1 MKYIEKISKLFNID
15 EIYIGLI
22 LKTIIIIFLIL
33 VVEKIGIRI
42 IKRTR
47 DSKKEYNYTKKYKL
61 IIRIIILS
69 AIIIVWGKYIK
80 NFLTLI
86 SLVSA
91 AFTIAIRDLIF
102 NFFCG
107 IYIKIVKPF
116 IVEDRIEINGY
127 KGDVVN
133 INTMNF
139 EILEVSNVDTTGQST
154 GIIIHL
160 PNSIIFNYP
169 LKNYN
174 KAFKYI
180 WDEITIRIPLDYDV
194 NKAKKVLYKIV
205 NSNEI
210 IKKIPPKLKKQINNV
225 SNSYRIYYNQ
235 YDPIIYTKIN
245 EDHIE
250 LQIRYLIHPK
260 KARYVE
266 SIISSDIL
274 LAYKNGEKA
283 IPKWSFLITFDDG
296 YTGVYKYAF
305 EIAKKYNKDN
315 KR

>member
-116 IVEDRIEINGY
+116 VVEERIEINGY

-174 KAFKYI
+174 KDFKYI

-274 LAYKNGEKA
+274 LAYKNGE
-283 IPKWSFLITFDDG
+283 IEI
-296 YTGVYKYAF
+296 YK
-305 EIAKKYNKDN
+305 
-315 KR
+315 

>member
-116 IVEDRIEINGY
+116 VVEDRIEINGY

-139 EILEVSNVDTTGQST
+139 EILEVSNVYTTGQST

-266 SIISSDIL
+266 SIISSNIL
-274 LAYKNGEKA
+274 LAYKNGE
-283 IPKWSFLITFDDG
+283 IEI
-296 YTGVYKYAF
+296 YK
-305 EIAKKYNKDN
+305 
-315 KR
+315 

>member
-116 IVEDRIEINGY
+116 VVEDRIEINGY

-139 EILEVSNVDTTGQST
+139 EILEVSNIDTTGQST

-210 IKKIPPKLKKQINNV
+210 IKKIPPKLKKQINNI

-274 LAYKNGEKA
+274 LAYKNGE
-283 IPKWSFLITFDDG
+283 IEI
-296 YTGVYKYAF
+296 YK
-305 EIAKKYNKDN
+305 
-315 KR
+315 

>member
-116 IVEDRIEINGY
+116 VVEDRVEINGY

-139 EILEVSNVDTTGQST
+139 EILEVSNIDTTGQST

-274 LAYKNGEKA
+274 LAYKNGE
-283 IPKWSFLITFDDG
+283 IEI
-296 YTGVYKYAF
+296 YK
-305 EIAKKYNKDN
+305 
-315 KR
+315 

>member
-42 IKRTR
+42 IKSTR

-116 IVEDRIEINGY
+116 VVEDRIEINGY

-274 LAYKNGEKA
+274 LAYKNGE
-283 IPKWSFLITFDDG
+283 IEI
-296 YTGVYKYAF
+296 YK
-305 EIAKKYNKDN
+305 
-315 KR
+315 

>member
-33 VVEKIGIRI
+33 VVEKMGIRI

-116 IVEDRIEINGY
+116 VVEDRIEINGY

-210 IKKIPPKLKKQINNV
+210 IKKIPPKLKKRINNV

-274 LAYKNGEKA
+274 LAYKNGE
-283 IPKWSFLITFDDG
+283 IEI
-296 YTGVYKYAF
+296 YK
-305 EIAKKYNKDN
+305 
-315 KR
+315 

>member
-180 WDEITIRIPLDYDV
+180 WNEITIRIPLDYDV

-274 LAYKNGEKA
+274 LAYKNGE
-283 IPKWSFLITFDDG
+283 IEI
-296 YTGVYKYAF
+296 YK
-305 EIAKKYNKDN
+305 
-315 KR
+315 

>member
-33 VVEKIGIRI
+33 VVERIGIRI

-69 AIIIVWGKYIK
+69 AIIIIWGKYIK

-116 IVEDRIEINGY
+116 VVEDRIEINGY

-274 LAYKNGEKA
+274 LAYKNGE
-283 IPKWSFLITFDDG
+283 IEI
-296 YTGVYKYAF
+296 YK
-305 EIAKKYNKDN
+305 
-315 KR
+315 

>member
-42 IKRTR
+42 IKQTR

-116 IVEDRIEINGY
+116 VVEDRIEINGY

-139 EILEVSNVDTTGQST
+139 EILEVSNIDTTGQST

-274 LAYKNGEKA
+274 LAYKNGE
-283 IPKWSFLITFDDG
+283 IEI
-296 YTGVYKYAF
+296 YK
-305 EIAKKYNKDN
+305 
-315 KR
+315 

>member
-33 VVEKIGIRI
+33 VVERIGIRI

-61 IIRIIILS
+61 IIRITILS

-116 IVEDRIEINGY
+116 VVEDRIEINGY

-139 EILEVSNVDTTGQST
+139 EILEVSNIDTTGQST

-210 IKKIPPKLKKQINNV
+210 IKKIPPKLKKQINNI

-235 YDPIIYTKIN
+235 YEPIIYTKIN

-274 LAYKNGEKA
+274 LAYKNGE
-283 IPKWSFLITFDDG
+283 IEI
-296 YTGVYKYAF
+296 YK
-305 EIAKKYNKDN
+305 
-315 KR
+315 

>member
-180 WDEITIRIPLDYDV
+180 WDEITIRIPLYYDV

-274 LAYKNGEKA
+274 LAYKNGE
-283 IPKWSFLITFDDG
+283 IEI
-296 YTGVYKYAF
+296 YK
-305 EIAKKYNKDN
+305 
-315 KR
+315 

>member
-116 IVEDRIEINGY
+116 VVEDRIEINGY

-210 IKKIPPKLKKQINNV
+210 IKKMPPKLKKQINNV

-274 LAYKNGEKA
+274 LAYKNGE
-283 IPKWSFLITFDDG
+283 IEI
-296 YTGVYKYAF
+296 YK
-305 EIAKKYNKDN
+305 
-315 KR
+315 

>member
-1 MKYIEKISKLFNID
+1 
-15 EIYIGLI
+15 
-22 LKTIIIIFLIL
+22 
-33 VVEKIGIRI
+33 
-42 IKRTR
+42 
-47 DSKKEYNYTKKYKL
+47 
-61 IIRIIILS
+61 
-69 AIIIVWGKYIK
+69 
-80 NFLTLI
+80 
-86 SLVSA
+86 
-91 AFTIAIRDLIF
+91 
-102 NFFCG
+102 
-107 IYIKIVKPF
+107 
-116 IVEDRIEINGY
+116 
-127 KGDVVN
+127 
-133 INTMNF
+133 MNF

-274 LAYKNGEKA
+274 LAYKNGE
-283 IPKWSFLITFDDG
+283 IEI
-296 YTGVYKYAF
+296 YK
-305 EIAKKYNKDN
+305 
-315 KR
+315 

>member
-80 NFLTLI
+80 KFLTLI

-116 IVEDRIEINGY
+116 VVEDRIEINGY

-274 LAYKNGEKA
+274 LAYKNGE
-283 IPKWSFLITFDDG
+283 IEI
-296 YTGVYKYAF
+296 YK
-305 EIAKKYNKDN
+305 
-315 KR
+315 

>member
-116 IVEDRIEINGY
+116 VVEDRIEINGY

-210 IKKIPPKLKKQINNV
+210 IEKIPPKLKKQINNV

-274 LAYKNGEKA
+274 LAYKNGE
-283 IPKWSFLITFDDG
+283 IEI
-296 YTGVYKYAF
+296 YK
-305 EIAKKYNKDN
+305 
-315 KR
+315 

>member
-116 IVEDRIEINGY
+116 VVEDRIEINGY

-266 SIISSDIL
+266 SIISGDIL
-274 LAYKNGEKA
+274 LAYKNGE
-283 IPKWSFLITFDDG
+283 IEI
-296 YTGVYKYAF
+296 YK
-305 EIAKKYNKDN
+305 
-315 KR
+315 

>member
-42 IKRTR
+42 IKQTR

-116 IVEDRIEINGY
+116 VVEDRIEINGY

-210 IKKIPPKLKKQINNV
+210 IKKIPPKLKKQIKYV
-225 SNSYRIYYNQ
+225 SYSYRIYYNQ

-274 LAYKNGEKA
+274 LAYKNGE
-283 IPKWSFLITFDDG
+283 IEI
-296 YTGVYKYAF
+296 YK
-305 EIAKKYNKDN
+305 
-315 KR
+315 

>member
-266 SIISSDIL
+266 SIISSNIL
-274 LAYKNGEKA
+274 LAYKNGE
-283 IPKWSFLITFDDG
+283 IEI
-296 YTGVYKYAF
+296 YK
-305 EIAKKYNKDN
+305 
-315 KR
+315 

>member
-47 DSKKEYNYTKKYKL
+47 DSKKEYKYTKKYKL

-116 IVEDRIEINGY
+116 VVEDRIEINGY

-139 EILEVSNVDTTGQST
+139 EILEVSNIDTTGQST

-274 LAYKNGEKA
+274 LAYKNGE
-283 IPKWSFLITFDDG
+283 IEI
-296 YTGVYKYAF
+296 YK
-305 EIAKKYNKDN
+305 
-315 KR
+315 

>member
-33 VVEKIGIRI
+33 VVEKMGIRI

-61 IIRIIILS
+61 IIRITILS
-69 AIIIVWGKYIK
+69 AIIIIWGKYIK

-116 IVEDRIEINGY
+116 VVEDRIEINGY

-274 LAYKNGEKA
+274 LAYKNGE
-283 IPKWSFLITFDDG
+283 IEI
-296 YTGVYKYAF
+296 YK
-305 EIAKKYNKDN
+305 
-315 KR
+315 

>member
-33 VVEKIGIRI
+33 VVEKMGIRI

-61 IIRIIILS
+61 IIRITILS

-116 IVEDRIEINGY
+116 VVEDRIEINGY

-274 LAYKNGEKA
+274 LAYKNGE
-283 IPKWSFLITFDDG
+283 IEI
-296 YTGVYKYAF
+296 YK
-305 EIAKKYNKDN
+305 
-315 KR
+315 

>member
-33 VVEKIGIRI
+33 VVKKIGIRI

-61 IIRIIILS
+61 IIRITILS

-116 IVEDRIEINGY
+116 VVEDRIEINGY

-139 EILEVSNVDTTGQST
+139 EILEVSNVDRTGQST

-274 LAYKNGEKA
+274 LAYKNGE
-283 IPKWSFLITFDDG
+283 IEI
-296 YTGVYKYAF
+296 YK
-305 EIAKKYNKDN
+305 
-315 KR
+315 

>member
-42 IKRTR
+42 IKQTR

-116 IVEDRIEINGY
+116 VVEDRIEINGY

-210 IKKIPPKLKKQINNV
+210 IKKIPPKLKKQIKNV

-274 LAYKNGEKA
+274 LAYKNGE
-283 IPKWSFLITFDDG
+283 IEI
-296 YTGVYKYAF
+296 YK
-305 EIAKKYNKDN
+305 
-315 KR
+315 

>member
-274 LAYKNGEKA
+274 LAYKNGE
-283 IPKWSFLITFDDG
+283 I
-296 YTGVYKYAF
+296 
-305 EIAKKYNKDN
+305 EISK
-315 KR
+315 

>member
-1 MKYIEKISKLFNID
+1 MKYIEKISKIFNID

-116 IVEDRIEINGY
+116 VVEDRIEINGY

-274 LAYKNGEKA
+274 LAYKNGE
-283 IPKWSFLITFDDG
+283 IEI
-296 YTGVYKYAF
+296 YK
-305 EIAKKYNKDN
+305 
-315 KR
+315 

>member
-15 EIYIGLI
+15 EIYIDLI

-33 VVEKIGIRI
+33 VVEKMGIRI

-61 IIRIIILS
+61 IIRITILS

-116 IVEDRIEINGY
+116 VVEDRIEINGY

-274 LAYKNGEKA
+274 LAYKNGE
-283 IPKWSFLITFDDG
+283 IEI
-296 YTGVYKYAF
+296 YK
-305 EIAKKYNKDN
+305 
-315 KR
+315 